1 MKRTLLI
8 VLISLSCIDL
18 FSEITD
24 TINTFKKGYNDLEL
38 TSQKLDLIYNEI
50 LGKQISDF
58 KKIESEKNK
67 WKEKYQ
73 TLKNS
78 SSNSKLQLLKDQ
90 NDKFLK
96 RILILEESINKNDQN
111 IVRLE
116 TNFKNLSKQSE
127 IEKENLISEISYIF
141 KNEGMISVE
150 ILEII
155 KMRALL
161 YKVDSK
167 YISNLDDYIYLNQK
181 ISQAQVVLSR
191 KFNDLQVKSQINIL
205 KNLKNKKITWQ
216 QTKVSSLI
224 ILLDSYCDKNLDLY
238 NLFSLI
244 DDFHYSDGVI
254 SDQSLVDRINEERN
268 SYTDYPFLLDEYN
281 KKRKDTNYKSSITEC
296 Y

>member
-116 TNFKNLSKQSE
+116 TNIKNLSKQSE

-205 KNLKNKKITWQ
+205 KNLKYKKFTWQ

>member
-1 MKRTLLI
+1 MKRTFLI
-8 VLISLSCIDL
+8 VLISLLCIDL
-18 FSEITD
+18 FSQITD
-24 TINTFKKGYNDLEL
+24 TIITTKKGYNDLEL

-73 TLKNS
+73 ILKNA

-116 TNFKNLSKQSE
+116 TNIKNLSKQSK

-167 YISNLDDYIYLNQK
+167 YISDLDDYIYLNQK

-205 KNLKNKKITWQ
+205 NNLKNKKFTWQ

-244 DDFHYSDGVI
+244 DDFYYSDGLI
-254 SDQSLVDRINEERN
+254 SDQSLVDRIDKERN

>member
-1 MKRTLLI
+1 MKRTFLI
-8 VLISLSCIDL
+8 VLISLLCIDL
-18 FSEITD
+18 FSQITD
-24 TINTFKKGYNDLEL
+24 TIITSKKGYNDLEL

-73 TLKNS
+73 ILKNA

-116 TNFKNLSKQSE
+116 TNIKNLSKQSK

-155 KMRALL
+155 KIRALL

-167 YISNLDDYIYLNQK
+167 YISDLDDYIYLNQK

-205 KNLKNKKITWQ
+205 ENLKNKKFTWQ

-244 DDFHYSDGVI
+244 DDFYYSDGLI
-254 SDQSLVDRINEERN
+254 SDQSLVDRIDKERN

>member
-116 TNFKNLSKQSE
+116 TNIKNLSKQSE

-281 KKRKDTNYKSSITEC
+281 KKRKDTNYKSSIAEC

>member
-116 TNFKNLSKQSE
+116 TNIKNLSKQSE

-167 YISNLDDYIYLNQK
+167 YTSNLDDYIYLNQK

-281 KKRKDTNYKSSITEC
+281 KKRKDTNYKSSIAEC

>member
-1 MKRTLLI
+1 MKRTFLI
-8 VLISLSCIDL
+8 VLISLLCIDL
-18 FSEITD
+18 FSQITD
-24 TINTFKKGYNDLEL
+24 TIITSKKGYNDLEL

-73 TLKNS
+73 ILKNA

-116 TNFKNLSKQSE
+116 TNIKNLSKQSE

-167 YISNLDDYIYLNQK
+167 YISDLDDYIYLNQK

-205 KNLKNKKITWQ
+205 KNLKNKKFTWQ

-244 DDFHYSDGVI
+244 DDFYYSDGLI
-254 SDQSLVDRINEERN
+254 SDQSLVDRIDKERN

>member
-116 TNFKNLSKQSE
+116 TNIKNLSKQSE

-205 KNLKNKKITWQ
+205 KKLKNKKITWQ

-281 KKRKDTNYKSSITEC
+281 KKRKDTNYKSSIAEC

>member
-1 MKRTLLI
+1 MKKTLLI
-8 VLISLSCIDL
+8 VLISLLCIDL
-18 FSEITD
+18 FSQITD
-24 TINTFKKGYNDLEL
+24 TINSPKKGYNDLEL

-50 LGKQISDF
+50 LDKQISDF

-73 TLKNS
+73 ILKNA

-116 TNFKNLSKQSE
+116 TNIKNLSKQSK

-161 YKVDSK
+161 YNVDSK
-167 YISNLDDYIYLNQK
+167 YLSNLDDYIYLNQK
-181 ISQAQVVLSR
+181 ISQSQVVLSR
-191 KFNDLQVKSQINIL
+191 KFDDLQVKSQINIL
-205 KNLKNKKITWQ
+205 KNLKNKKFIWQ
-216 QTKVSSLI
+216 QTKVASLI

-244 DDFHYSDGVI
+244 DDFYYSDGVI
-254 SDQSLVDRINEERN
+254 SDQSLVDRIDEEKN
-268 SYTDYPFLLDEYN
+268 SYADYPFLLDEYN
-281 KKRKDTNYKSSITEC
+281 MKRKDTNYKSNITEC